1 MRLAQTKSLIAFTC
15 LRASASAC
23 SPKVARWWLASVH
36 TDSCASVQGWNM
48 ALKDASLEFPQR
60 AEDIDTLIQQ
70 RINGKLKV
78 RLLLPCLHKPS
89 PATSLKPSLEPLKL

>member
-1 MRLAQTKSLIAFTC
+1 
-15 LRASASAC
+15 
-23 SPKVARWWLASVH
+23 
-36 TDSCASVQGWNM
+36 M

-60 AEDIDTLIQQ
+60 AEDIDALIYQ

-89 PATSLKPSLEPLKL
+89 PATSLEPSLEPLKL